1 VKYHSS
7 TVNNRCLKCRS
18 IRWSWSGRKTV
29 TFLAVKDKTKIA
41 IKILR
46 GSAVTQKRIR
56 HLFAN
61 FLWYISAENNEN
73 WLTCVKVMSKDKAD
87 PFWDT
92 MYIFRVVQKVSHKI
106 NGQLLAIIK
115 MQMAGKVLEKP
126 KPEREWT
133 LKNTQFFWFLCI
145 TTRFSAT

>member
-1 VKYHSS
+1 M
-7 TVNNRCLKCRS
+7 
-18 IRWSWSGRKTV
+18 

-87 PFWDT
+87 PF
-92 MYIFRVVQKVSHKI
+92 
-106 NGQLLAIIK
+106 
-115 MQMAGKVLEKP
+115 
-126 KPEREWT
+126 
-133 LKNTQFFWFLCI
+133 
-145 TTRFSAT
+145 